1 MNDQELQEFA
11 ANLVGKMTRIFEQ
24 KIQQKTDEFETRL
37 KEIDARYQNSLD
49 DIVKN
54 IPEIPLPIDLSQF
67 VKTDDIETKLS
78 GLKESLM
85 SEVSAGFEAVNKSI
99 SVSGEAATES
109 ISKVQ
114 KNADDA
120 IKGQA
125 SEFDTKLSGLKESVM
140 CSVELIN
147 KNIVAVRD
155 DNTSAI
161 SQAIKTTDESISLI
175 KGEVDSINSGV
186 ESLLLEQSGS
196 VKVMLDEATK
206 SYDRKIDDFESK
218 LNAVAETSEIS
229 AQEFKKSIDKI
240 TDDVDRFGNFIGH
253 KSAVSLESVFEQI
266 NNKISGI
273 DKRFGE
279 TIEKEV
285 GAVSSK
291 VDEISTTLTGSI
303 GSSFEKS
310 KLAIDSVEKT
320 LSENI
325 STLSNVVD
333 EASKSVVTIA
343 EAIEKSVDDS
353 INTVNETL
361 SEFSKSDE
369 ERQLLLSGLAEQVK
383 KELAS
388 IKNGEPGDP
397 GRDALQLDIEPSI
410 DFEKSYPR
418 GIYAMHKGGLWRS
431 HCKTTGERGW
441 ECIVD
446 GLADIEVDVGENLRT
461 FSIKLL
467 TASGKVVDKSVKIP
481 TMIYKNIWKPGIYD
495 HGDTVTLGGSTYLS
509 KEDNNDE
516 RPGASSKWILSC
528 KEGRKGQDG
537 RPVINRESVYP
548 VKLGDSDA

>member
-49 DIVKN
+49 DIVKS
-54 IPEIPLPIDLSQF
+54 IPEIPSPVDVSQF
-67 VKTDDIETKLS
+67 VKTDDIDTKLS
-78 GLKESLM
+78 GLKELVM

-99 SVSGEAATES
+99 SVSGEATAES

-114 KNADDA
+114 KTADDA
-120 IKGQA
+120 T
-125 SEFDTKLSGLKESVM
+125 SEFETKLSSLKESVM

-147 KNIVAVRD
+147 KNIVSVRD

-218 LNAVAETSEIS
+218 LKAVAETSEIS
-229 AQEFKKSIDKI
+229 TQEFKKSIDKI
-240 TDDVDRFGNFIGH
+240 TDDVDGLGQFIGH

-266 NNKISGI
+266 NKKIEVQT
-273 DKRFGE
+273 KFGE
-279 TIEKEV
+279 TIEKDV
-285 GAVSSK
+285 SSISSK
-291 VDEISTTLTGSI
+291 VDEINKSLIESI
-303 GSSFEKS
+303 GLSFEKS
-310 KLAIDSVEKT
+310 QTAIDSVEKT

-383 KELAS
+383 KEIAS

-397 GRDALQLDIEPSI
+397 GRDALQLEIEPSI
-410 DFEKSYPR
+410 DFDKSSPR
-418 GIYAMHKGGLWRS
+418 GIYAMHNGGLWRS
-431 HCKTTGERGW
+431 HCKTSGDRGW

-446 GLADIEVDVGENLRT
+446 GIADIQVDIGENMRT

-467 TASGKVVDKSVKIP
+467 TSSGKVVEKSVKIP
-481 TMIYKNIWKPGIYD
+481 TMIYKKVWRSDQKYEK
-495 HGDTVTLGGSTYLS
+495 GDSVTLGGCTYIS
-509 KEDNNDE
+509 DVDDNEE
-516 RPGASSKWILSC
+516 RPGTGPNWTMSNKA
-528 KEGRKGQDG
+528 GRDGKDG
-537 RPVINRESVYP
+537 RNGIDKASP
-548 VKLGDSDA
+548 VKIGGSNA